1 MQLLDFQ
8 TQVQPNSLAREGA
21 EHEGRLSLSQLPR
34 FASLVEGSD
43 PLLVSLLY
51 GQDEEGVFIDTS
63 VKGNC
68 QLLCQH
74 CLESYTYSLHSLAR
88 FRPVYTLEAARE
100 VPEDSEPVLYEE
112 GFINIIN
119 MLEDDAMLAVPTY
132 PKCTDCE
139 FNNKTDTFPSQ
150 FATIAGLDL

>member
-21 EHEGRLSLSQLPR
+21 QRAGKLTLSQLPR
-34 FASLVEGSD
+34 FASLVESSSELD
-43 PLLVSLLY
+43 ASLVY
-51 GQDEEGVFIDTS
+51 GQDEEGVFIDTHL
-63 VKGNC
+63 KGSC
-68 QLLCQH
+68 ELLCQH
-74 CLESYTYSLHSLAR
+74 CLESYPFSLKSLAR

-112 GFINIIN
+112 GFVNIIN

-132 PKCTDCE
+132 PKCKNCE
-139 FNNKTDTFPSQ
+139 LNNKTDTFPSQ